1 MSSRPIL
8 PEHDAIID
16 AMQDQIDDLTA
27 LVAVQEKQLTRQRRL
42 IARMAPGSGVPSRR
56 QARER

>member
-8 PEHDAIID
+8 PKHDAIID

-27 LVAVQEKQLTRQRRL
+27 LVAVQEKQLARQRRL
-42 IARMAPGSGVPSRR
+42 IARMAPGSGVTSRR
-56 QARER
+56 RARER